1 MSIGEIL
8 RQVRLKLD
16 RSLADVSEGAH
27 ISKSHLW
34 SIETNKSRPTVDVLQ
49 KLSEYYHIPISTLT
63 GENKQKSKTSDKI
76 MFIINNLSKKD
87 QKKVLK
93 ILEIFFE

>member
-16 RSLADVSEGAH
+16 KSLSDVSEGAH

-34 SIETNKSRPTVDVLQ
+34 SIETNKSRPTIDVLQ
-49 KLSEYYHIPISTLT
+49 KLSEYYHTPISTLT
-63 GENKQKSKTSDKI
+63 GENKQKSKTSDRI
-76 MFIINNLSKKD
+76 MFIINNLSKRD

-93 ILEIFFE
+93 MLEIIFE

>member
-16 RSLADVSEGAH
+16 KSLSDVSKGAH

-34 SIETNKSRPTVDVLQ
+34 SIETNKSRPTIDVLQ
-49 KLSEYYHIPISTLT
+49 KLSAYYHTPISTLT

-93 ILEIFFE
+93 MLEIIFE